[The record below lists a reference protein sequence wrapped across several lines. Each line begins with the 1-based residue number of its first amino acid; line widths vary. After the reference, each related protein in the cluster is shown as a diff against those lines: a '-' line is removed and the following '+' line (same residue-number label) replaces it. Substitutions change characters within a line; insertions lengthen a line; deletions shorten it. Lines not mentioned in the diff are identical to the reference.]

1 MKLLPILLLVPTL
14 TFAGPFVEVGIGASI
29 NVQDNCI
36 RDYTEKTKS
45 YGCSDNPLG
54 MVALGWEHNGFS
66 IQAEHMSSLTEKD
79 PGLNV
84 ISIKYRYN
92 FFGD

>member
-1 MKLLPILLLVPTL
+1 MKLLPILLLAPTL
-14 TFAGPFVEVGIGASI
+14 AFAGPFVEVGIGASV
-29 NVQDNCI
+29 NTHNNCI
-36 RDYTEKTKS
+36 KDE

-54 MVALGWEHNGFS
+54 MIAVGWQQGALT

-84 ISIKYRYN
+84 ISIKYRYT
-92 FFGD
+92 FEE